1 MKKLLL
7 FALVLVSFTGR
18 IWAEDD
24 KDKVSASIIK
34 AQDDWKL
41 SVSLT
46 NSLEYVAFQMDIQL
60 DKQVDIDNDGFTA
73 TSRMAGTDVHPF
85 IIASNCVD
93 ATSADKYKYRVIA
106 YNYGNEKI
114 VGNAGEFLFSA
125 ILKSTEKPKVVDIT
139 NVLFVQVDEKKNL
152 SEETLGYQ
160 STLLGDANQSGSVNV
175 TDITA
180 VVSCIY
186 GNKPTG
192 FNMTAADVNANGVIN
207 VTDITG
213 IVSIIYG
220 GSSSSAPR
228 EAKLRDNVETS
239 ISLPSVSV
247 LPGSEV
253 RVPIYIENADCIS
266 AFQFDAIL
274 PEGVVA
280 TGVEQSLDNRP
291 GIGGY
296 VDDVHYRVMSYSSS
310 NNSFFDSSVPVAY
323 LTLNADQNLA
333 PGTYDIALSTAV
345 VAADGDE
352 QIPSLVNG
360 TLVVVDPSSITNI
373 DAENDANT
381 EIITVGGVKIQGNEK
396 LEKLPKNVYIIN
408 GKKQIAK

>member
-46 NSLEYVAFQMDIQL
+46 NSQKYVAFQMDIQL
-60 DKQVDIDNDGFTA
+60 DKQVELGEFTK
-73 TSRMAGTDVHPF
+73 TGRMAGTEAHPF
-85 IIASNCVD
+85 VIASNCVD

-106 YNYGNEKI
+106 YNYGNETI

-125 ILKSTEKPKVVDIT
+125 ILKSTEKPKVIDIT
-139 NVLFVQVDEKKNL
+139 NILFVDKVNL
-152 SEETLGYQ
+152 AENADLVYQ

-280 TGVEQSLDNRP
+280 AGVEQSLDNRP

-323 LTLNADQNLA
+323 LTLNTDQNLA